1 MLQLLPNTQNETTM
15 KKFQLMATLSV
26 FLFLILTGCDKKNDE
41 PLDDPKDPKESDYG
55 LGLKNNDDMSTVPAS
70 TNFGFGGDNLP
81 ASYSIVEKFP
91 PIGNQGQYGTCVA
104 WAVGYNAKTVING
117 IEKGYS
123 ASDLASPNKQ
133 FSPKDLFTAI
143 ADNVKGADCNG
154 SNFEDA
160 LNVMQNRGIATL
172 QTVPYTTLGNCS
184 QSGLDPS
191 WAQEAAGNKI
201 SYWRKVEGSAAAI
214 KKNISQNIPVI
225 FGAKL
230 ADNFMTHKSDEVI
243 TSATT
248 FDKAG
253 QHAYHAMIIAGYD
266 DSKGP
271 NGAFRIVNSWG
282 QEWGATGYA
291 WIDYNFFLSEFVMG
305 TGNDKVL
312 FIAANQGGD
321 NPPDPGPG
329 PGVSGVDLV
338 PWVFSDMSTG
348 NMQYPTERYM
358 DFNIYNIGTAPA
370 LASSDW
376 SYYQIY
382 YNAYDANDYGVIF
395 YDQFNTSIQENTYDC
410 PTEYNCIFNIP
421 IPAGDNFANYAWG
434 QESVTRTYYMP
445 QITGYYYLVTI
456 ADPEDKI
463 KEQNEMNNLFYS
475 SLYPLYFSSGVGQKS
490 SQGSS
495 VNFSFKN
502 EVQVNQVTE
511 NNIRSSKHNSV
522 VTPEFRNAY
531 TQKEILAFFKEE
543 KSSGRLNQKIDEYLQ
558 RNSGYRIGDK

>member
-1 MLQLLPNTQNETTM
+1 
-15 KKFQLMATLSV
+15 MATLSV

-55 LGLKNNDDMSTVPAS
+55 LGLKNNDDMSTVPTS

-172 QTVPYTTLGNCS
+172 QTVPYTSLGNCA

-282 QEWGATGYA
+282 QDWGATGYA

-434 QESVTRTYYMP
+434 QESVSRTYYMP

-475 SLYPLYFSSGVGQKS
+475 SLFPLYFSSGVGQKS

-502 EVQVNQVTE
+502 DVQVNQVSE
-511 NNIRSSKHNSV
+511 KNIRSSKHNSV

-531 TQKEILAFFKEE
+531 TQKEILDFFKEE